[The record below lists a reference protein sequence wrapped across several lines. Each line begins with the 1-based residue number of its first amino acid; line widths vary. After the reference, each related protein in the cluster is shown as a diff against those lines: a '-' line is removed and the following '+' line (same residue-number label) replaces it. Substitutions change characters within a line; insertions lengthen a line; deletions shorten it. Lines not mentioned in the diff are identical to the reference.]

1 MVELAEARARM
12 VAEQLARRGVRD
24 RGVLDAMGRVP
35 REEFVAPSDRWRAY
49 ADQALPIG
57 EGQTISQPYM
67 VAVMT
72 AALALTGGGRV
83 LEIGTGSG
91 YQAAVLAELA
101 GEVITIERHAALA
114 EAARARLAD
123 LGYTNVTVLVGD
135 GSVGYAAGAPY
146 DGILVAAAAPRV
158 PEAIKLQLREGGR
171 LVIPVGPPGEQE
183 LVVIRRGPDGQFIE
197 SAGDPCVFVP
207 LVGQEGWPG

>member
-1 MVELAEARARM
+1 MGRLSRLVEDLLDVSRITRSA
-12 VAEQLARRGVRD
+12 L
-24 RGVLDAMGRVP
+24 VLDAMRRVP
-35 REEFVAPSDRWRAY
+35 REAFLPRSLGEFAY
-49 ADQALPIG
+49 EDSPLPI
-57 EGQTISQPYM
+57 EAEQTISQPYI
-67 VAVMT
+67 VAFMIE
-72 AALALTGGGRV
+72 ALELEGGEKV

-101 GEVITIERHAALA
+101 GEVITVERHAALA

-135 GSVGYAAGAPY
+135 GSVGYAARAPY

-158 PEAIKLQLREGGR
+158 PEAIKLQLSEGGR
-171 LVIPVGPPGEQE
+171 LVIPVGPPGEQD
-183 LVVIRRGPDGQFIE
+183 LVVIRRGPDGQFVE